1 MNKAKI
7 VKDKTRNIVLHLFLL
22 CLFLNSCTEPYA
34 LQTNSYEE
42 ALVVE
47 ATITNELKNQEIK
60 ISKTFRL
67 EENDPVFESG
77 ATVSVEDNAGNMY
90 EFKEKEEMYVSTKPF
105 QAIPEREYNLN
116 ITTKDGKTYTSKKE
130 ILTPITKIENVST
143 NVITKDNVNGVQISV
158 SSFDP
163 SGKSKFYRFEYEET
177 YRIITPRQRQ
187 EIGVLNE
194 SRDSWYLI
202 PNKPNVDTC
211 YSSNKSMDIHLTNTL
226 GLVEDRVDYPIRFIS
241 DQDPIIRNRYSILVR
256 QYTQNT
262 EAYTYYQTLKKTAGS
277 DNLLSQIQPGF
288 FYGNIKCINN
298 PNEKVIG
305 YFEVSSVSEKR
316 LFFDFKDLFPNND
329 TPPFF
334 YDCTIGKFELCY
346 QGVVGGSSNC
356 DTDKLFNL
364 MSASNWVITGYIPY
378 SPTVFA
384 VPHPCV
390 DCTEFSSN
398 KKPSF
403 WKD

>member
-1 MNKAKI
+1 MNKVKI
-7 VKDKTRNIVLHLFLL
+7 EKTKKYYIALRLLLL
-22 CLFLNSCTEPYA
+22 CLALDSCTEPYA

-67 EENDPVFESG
+67 EENGPEFETG
-77 ATVSVEDNAGNMY
+77 ATVSIEDNAGNTY

-105 QAIPEREYNLN
+105 QATPEREYNLN
-116 ITTKDGKTYTSKKE
+116 ITTKDGKTYTTKKE
-130 ILTPITKIENVST
+130 ILTPITQIENLST

-163 SGKSKFYRFEYEET
+163 SGKSKFYRYEYEET

-187 EIGVLNE
+187 ELIFLVKYHLEG
-194 SRDSWYLI
+194 I

-211 YSSNKSMDIHLTNTL
+211 YGSNKSMDIHLTNTL
-226 GLVEDRVDYPIRFIS
+226 GLVEDRVNYPIRFIS
-241 DQDPIIRNRYSILVR
+241 DQDPIIRNRYSIMIR

-262 EAYTYYQTLKKTAGS
+262 EAYTYCQTLKKTAGS

-288 FYGNIKCINN
+288 FYGNVKCTTN
-298 PNEKVIG
+298 PNEKVVG

-316 LFFDFKDLFPNND
+316 LFFNFKDLFPNND

-334 YDCTIGKFELCY
+334 YDCTIKQFEMCLY
-346 QGVVGGSSNC
+346 EGASNC
-356 DTDKLFNL
+356 DTDQILSLTSGNK
-364 MSASNWVITGYIPY
+364 WVITGTIPY
-378 SPTVFA
+378 SPTVFVA
-384 VPHPCV
+384 PYPCV
-390 DCTEFSSN
+390 DCTLFSSN